1 MPLCT
6 VLIYR
11 VCVRVPLP
19 VCEPV
24 CVVCVL
30 CVPVCVLQEG
40 VQELSL
46 SERGARHQ
54 RRERGLWKSVGRED
68 TLLSRRRHFD
78 SQIQRRTRFTKVR
91 STHNTVIFSELKNVN
106 CRSKP
111 ANSFC
116 TYSPIVLRVIHIAW

>member
-30 CVPVCVLQEG
+30 CVPVCVSCRKVCKNCLCPRE
-40 VQELSL
+40 EHDIRE
-46 SERGARHQ
+46 ERDNSGRV
-54 RRERGLWKSVGRED
+54 SVGKILFSPDVD
-68 TLLSRRRHFD
+68 TLTRR
-78 SQIQRRTRFTKVR
+78 SSEGLGSPKYVR
-91 STHNTVIFSELKNVN
+91 LTT
-106 CRSKP
+106 P
-111 ANSFC
+111 
-116 TYSPIVLRVIHIAW
+116 